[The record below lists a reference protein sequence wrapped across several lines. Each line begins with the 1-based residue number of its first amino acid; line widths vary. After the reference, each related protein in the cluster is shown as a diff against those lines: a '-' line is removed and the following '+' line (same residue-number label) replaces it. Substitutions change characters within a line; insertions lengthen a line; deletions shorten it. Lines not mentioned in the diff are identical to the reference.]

1 MQSSVSFGRPVNGRS
16 AKLTHIGY
24 VHTTEPFEYRVS
36 YETASW
42 YTLVDVPAGTYEVI
56 LSEDGIKWVL
66 VRYIGTVTKEHFVNR
81 LFQHSSVREP
91 TENIGKQRSCT
102 AQMYPYDAAK
112 SFATDSRWELAED
125 WSTTSEERQYSDGRP
140 YTAYSLVA
148 PEGQKVAL

>member
-42 YTLVDVPAGTYEVI
+42 YTLVDVPKGTYEVI
-56 LSEDGIKWVL
+56 LSEDGSLKWVL

-81 LFQHSSVREP
+81 LFHASSVHEP

-102 AQMYPYDAAK
+102 AQMYPYNAAER
-112 SFATDSRWELAED
+112 FANDPRWELADD
-125 WSTTSEERQYSDGRP
+125 WRIESEERFYSDGRP

-148 PEGQKVAL
+148 PENI